1 MNDAQILLV
10 TAASIA
16 FLHTI
21 LGPDHYLVF
30 TAMGKARSWSLR
42 KTLRITLICG
52 LGHVLGSVIIGV
64 VGIMLGAQLAS
75 LVEFESVRGNLA
87 GWALLA
93 FGLMYFAW
101 GLKQA
106 GRSRRHSHLHVHDQV
121 VHDHEHD
128 HHTDHAHVHDEK
140 AGNSITPWAMFIV
153 FVLGPCEAL
162 IPLFMYP
169 AAQQSTGLVVSV
181 AVVFGLVTLLT
192 MLACVAVTS
201 IGLDKLKLPATGRYA
216 HAVAGA
222 SVAVCG
228 AAISFIGL

>member
-1 MNDAQILLV
+1 MNEAQILIL

-30 TAMGKARSWSLR
+30 TAMGKARSWSLV
-42 KTLRITLICG
+42 KTLRITLFCG

-64 VGIMLGAQLAS
+64 IGILLGAQLAS
-75 LVEFESVRGNLA
+75 IVEFEGLRGNLA

-101 GLKQA
+101 GLKKA
-106 GRSRRHSHLHVHDQV
+106 GRGYKHSHVHVHENV
-121 VHDHEHD
+121 VHDHEHNHHSD
-128 HHTDHAHVHDEK
+128 HSHVHDEK
-140 AGNSITPWAMFIV
+140 ARKSITPWAMFII

-169 AAQQSTGLVVSV
+169 AAQQSAGLVVWV
-181 AVVFGLVTLLT
+181 AIVFGVVTLAT
-192 MLACVAVTS
+192 MLGCVALTT
-201 IGLDKLKLPATGRYA
+201 IGLEKLRLPSTGRYA
-216 HAVAGA
+216 QAVAGA
-222 SVAVCG
+222 SIAICG